1 MMTVVSPDINPA
13 MYWKRETISSMQ
25 EPMCE
30 AQQRLAR
37 RP

>member
-13 MYWKRETISSMQ
+13 MYWKRETISSMP

-30 AQQRLAR
+30 VR
-37 RP
+37 